1 MSFWNIFGKTATSDT
16 GEVIQKVSDSTFV
29 SSTGTVYNRFG
40 STTTGSDGSV
50 YTSMDPFS
58 TDGSVRMGN
67 TASEIGSVFNR
78 SDDQW

>member
-1 MSFWNIFGKTATSDT
+1 MRFWNIFGNTATSDT

-50 YTSMDPFS
+50 YTAMDSFS

-67 TASEIGSVFNR
+67 TATGIGSVFNH
-78 SDDQW
+78 SDDKW